1 MHLSY
6 QEEEGE
12 RSDKWKSFIE
22 QIDKS
27 SQVSS
32 SENKHK
38 ETSEAESSEVKE
50 EENPHRVSNGDDSSC
65 RSFSESTE
73 VEETNVN
80 KTSEGNNS
88 CGRRSSEDNEIID
101 GTILDRNNKEGDSSS
116 RTSSGETEVKEVTG
130 QGRAGE
136 GDDSSGTKSLS
147 DYSPSNNSAKELH
160 RSEERKTRKVQRWA
174 EIRPSLSVIEEILSS
189 RVKKGKKMQVKMING
204 RDNQL
209 ASIEESEPVEEGD
222 PEENIQGGEVCTNET
237 LNGGNGSRAE
247 NDTTDEDL
255 PELFCPWK
263 ELESLVQGGVP
274 KDLRGEVKL

>member
-12 RSDKWKSFIE
+12 RSDKWRSFIE

-73 VEETNVN
+73 VEETNAN
-80 KTSEGNNS
+80 RTSEGN
-88 CGRRSSEDNEIID
+88 NEIID

-130 QGRAGE
+130 LGRAGE

-160 RSEERKTRKVQRWA
+160 HSEERKTRKVQRWA
-174 EIRPSLSVIEEILSS
+174 EIRPSISVIEETLSS
-189 RVKKGKKMQVKMING
+189 RVKKGRKMQVKMIKG

-247 NDTTDEDL
+247 NDTTDQDL